1 MIHRFAHGQRMR
13 INVCSSCDCSH
24 RAAAHPRSSPAAA
37 AMSRLPDP
45 DPPLRHA
52 ADQQQQQ
59 VGSPGAVMHELQSD
73 GEDDDTGA
81 EREWEGEGEV
91 EIDED
96 DLAEADEAAVAAVP
110 VSASATAAA
119 AAAASV
125 VASSSAAS
133 ALHALPSYK
142 KLMASLGPRGRA
154 TTDSDEARAA
164 AAAASLSLSPGSVGA
179 ANASAAGVQPY
190 THDADENRGF
200 LQDDEPSSSVSGG
213 GGLAESEPA
222 VDDAVLS
229 FEEMMSRAQ
238 KLESRGF
245 LRKAAHYY
253 LFCLE
258 KFRYSHQHQTLV
270 ATCLARLGDICYK
283 NKKC

>member
-1 MIHRFAHGQRMR
+1 M
-13 INVCSSCDCSH
+13 D
-24 RAAAHPRSSPAAA
+24 
-37 AMSRLPDP
+37 
-45 DPPLRHA
+45 
-52 ADQQQQQ
+52 
-59 VGSPGAVMHELQSD
+59 
-73 GEDDDTGA
+73 
-81 EREWEGEGEV
+81 
-91 EIDED
+91 IDED
-96 DLAEADEAAVAAVP
+96 DLAEADEAAAAAVP

-179 ANASAAGVQPY
+179 ANASVAGVQPY
-190 THDADENRGF
+190 THDADENLGF
-200 LQDDEPSSSVSGG
+200 LQDDEPASSVSGAG
-213 GGLAESEPA
+213 AGLAESESA
-222 VDDAVLS
+222 VDDSVLT

-283 NKKC
+283 NKKCECAPPRRRHSFLSCQRAGGLSCS